1 MDRPLEVS
9 RARLPEEAGAAG
21 PARSLGQALWKTVVP
36 AVAYT
41 VPPALALFLL
51 GLGWELYTWID
62 GTPEYILPAPT
73 VVLERLFSDLGFF
86 ASEGLT
92 TTWRALAGFAAGA
105 AVAVVLAAL
114 MAHSLYLERT
124 IYPLAVLAKVTPL
137 VAVAPLL
144 VIWFGFGAAPKVV
157 IAALLAF
164 FPILVNGVIGFR
176 SVNPGALDFLRSLRA
191 SRWEVFWRLRAPS
204 SLPYLFAAIRITI
217 PFAIIGAMLAEW
229 FSGDSGLGN
238 VINVSQNNLDMPT
251 LFGAVITLMVI
262 GLLFTAAAALVERRA
277 LHWHEST
284 MEGDS

>member
-1 MDRPLEVS
+1 MDRPLE
-9 RARLPEEAGAAG
+9 RARASTPPGVDAARL
-21 PARSLGQALWKTVVP
+21 ARSLGAAVWKSSAPAAAYAL
-36 AVAYT
+36 
-41 VPPALALFLL
+41 PPALALFLL
-51 GLGWELYTWID
+51 GLGWELYVRID
-62 GTPEYILPAPT
+62 GTPEYVLPAPT
-73 VVLERLFSDLGFF
+73 VVLDRLFSDLGFF
-86 ASEGLT
+86 FSEGLT
-92 TTWRALAGFAAGA
+92 TTWRAVAGFAAGGA
-105 AVAVVLAAL
+105 IAIALAAL

-164 FPILVNGVIGFR
+164 FPLLVNGVIGFR

-204 SLPYLFAAIRITI
+204 SLPYLFAAVRITI